1 MTKTEILAHLYRY
14 FDLFLHC
21 GTDRLS
27 GGTRPV
33 QDLGCSDDV
42 LASVAARLA
51 LAYDPMPLNDD
62 DVFLRTL
69 ASELKNAWNKES
81 ALYIAA
87 KTCPWL
93 PKARIKAIA
102 ARALEEAPAVT
113 LSDIA
118 AYLIYFRK
126 FFPEPIVL

>member
-1 MTKTEILAHLYRY
+1 MTKKEILPDLYRY
-14 FDLFLHC
+14 FDLFLNC

-27 GGTRPV
+27 GRTRPV

-51 LAYDPMPLNDD
+51 LAYDPMPVDDD

-69 ASELKNAWNKES
+69 ASELKDAWSEES

-87 KTCPWL
+87 KTCPRL
-93 PKARIKAIA
+93 PKARLQAIA
-102 ARALEEAPAVT
+102 ARALVKAPE
-113 LSDIA
+113 LCLDDIA

-126 FFPEPIVL
+126 YFPKPIVP

>member
-1 MTKTEILAHLYRY
+1 MTKKEILPDLYRC

-27 GGTRPV
+27 GRTRPV

-42 LASVAARLA
+42 LASVAARIA
-51 LAYDPMPLNDD
+51 MAYDPIPVDDD

-69 ASELKNAWNKES
+69 ASDLANAWSEEN

-93 PKARIKAIA
+93 PKARMQAIA
-102 ARALEEAPAVT
+102 AKALEEAPE
-113 LSDIA
+113 LCLDGIA

-126 FFPEPIVL
+126 YFPENIEP